1 MLDTVGPEL
10 QVVNKSETP
19 ISLEENGTVVLTP
32 HQGQEASSSLLP
44 INFSGLAK
52 VNMRSCCFFLLDL
65 VSYVAIISV
74 LSCKSFPG
82 YPVQNLFSLFH
93 CEPHGGQIKTNSLIL
108 VGCETR
114 CDNICRAIL
123 VHRK

>member
-52 VNMRSCCFFLLDL
+52 VSAC
-65 VSYVAIISV
+65 
-74 LSCKSFPG
+74 
-82 YPVQNLFSLFH
+82 
-93 CEPHGGQIKTNSLIL
+93 
-108 VGCETR
+108 
-114 CDNICRAIL
+114 
-123 VHRK
+123 